1 MTAYGF
7 LTLDEVAEELRVSRR
22 SIERLV
28 RAGRLRVVRPTPGR
42 VMIERRELNAYVA
55 HLRDRDDWLQRRR
68 G

>member
-7 LTLDEVAEELRVSRR
+7 LTLSEVAEELRVSRR

-28 RAGRLRVVRPTPGR
+28 GAGRLRVIRPTPGR

-55 HLRDRDDWLQRRR
+55 RLRGRDDWLHRRR